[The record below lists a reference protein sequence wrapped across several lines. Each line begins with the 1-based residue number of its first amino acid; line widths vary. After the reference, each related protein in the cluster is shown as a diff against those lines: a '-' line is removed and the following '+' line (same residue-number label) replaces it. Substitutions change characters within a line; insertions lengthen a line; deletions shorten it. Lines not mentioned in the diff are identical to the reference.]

1 MRLPF
6 AKCPYHTMLWVSDNL
21 VARVDYSC
29 SRTNLRVGHIALKK
43 LEREKTLQ
51 EAVTLAVGLV
61 PNRPGP
67 ISILSP
73 SFWTDFLTH
82 PADVVSIA
90 RPDELAQ
97 ALALDAEIDSGVS
110 AFDSKIAFKQCE
122 SDEVGNVRFCVTQVS
137 RTVLTELAHSLRA
150 AGTRLQ
156 FVAHPFAFD
165 LTCDLEQTQEE
176 LEAKLNAWNVEV
188 KFHDRE
194 EALCRQWLDSFAGG
208 ILPFLS
214 TKTQSTSL
222 LLVPEDI
229 ASPKRRMFAS
239 VAMASVVAAGC
250 FTWNHHIRTQIDATT
265 SAIARIEQQQKNHVD
280 ATNSIKKATA
290 KLVQL
295 RKEASDTEQLVSNA
309 QRLRQRA
316 INLQVQ
322 RSMRWSLLV
331 DALAKHAGECWVR
344 RIVADGDRTSVLGL
358 APSNA
363 QAHEFAMRLESSLR
377 EAGWIV
383 APAITHLTTNGL
395 YEFTISIC
403 ATEANIDWKTEPAA
417 KPNQVVSTEA
427 TDDRARNPLAKIDDM
442 LTIASSEALR

>member
-6 AKCPYHTMLWVSDNL
+6 AKRPYHTMLWVSDDL
-21 VARVDYSC
+21 VARVDYFGP
-29 SRTNLRVGHIALKK
+29 RNNLRVGQLAFHK

-51 EAVTLAVGLV
+51 GAVNVALELV
-61 PNRPGP
+61 PNKPGP
-67 ISILSP
+67 ISIISP
-73 SFWTDFLTH
+73 SFWTDFLTQ

-90 RPDELAQ
+90 QPEELAQ

-137 RTVLTELAHSLRA
+137 RTVLTELAQSVRA

-165 LTCDLEQTQEE
+165 LTSDFEQTQEE
-176 LEAKLNAWNVEV
+176 LESKLNAWNVEV
-188 KFHDRE
+188 KFHDRD
-194 EALCRQWLDSFAGG
+194 EALCRQWLDNFATGV
-208 ILPFLS
+208 LPFLS
-214 TKTQSTSL
+214 TKAQSTL
-222 LLVPEDI
+222 LLLAPEDI
-229 ASPKRRMFAS
+229 ASPKRRTVAS
-239 VAMASVVAAGC
+239 VALASIVAAGC
-250 FTWNHHIRTQIDATT
+250 FACNHQVCTQIDATT

-280 ATNSIKKATA
+280 ANNSIKKATA

-309 QRLRQRA
+309 QRLRQQA
-316 INLQVQ
+316 IDLQVR
-322 RSMRWSLLV
+322 RSTRWSLLV
-331 DALAKHAGECWVR
+331 DALARHAGECWVR
-344 RIVADGDRTSVLGL
+344 RIVADGDLTSVLGL

-383 APAITHLTTNGL
+383 APAVTHLTTNEL

-417 KPNQVVSTEA
+417 KSNQVVSTEA

-442 LTIASSEALR
+442 LSIASSEALR